1 MLLFLERISEFVNV
15 VQPKKIT
22 QRHVKKGPVGSTY
35 ILKKE
40 LETCWYTPVELA
52 LYWIPPVQ
60 WAELIKR
67 YRYFPA
73 FHLHG
78 GSLNESLL
86 MFLQPGAT

>member
-22 QRHVKKGPVGSTY
+22 QRHVKKTKKNTY

-40 LETCWYTPVELA
+40 LETCWYTHVELA
-52 LYWIPPVQ
+52 LYWSPPVQ
-60 WAELIKR
+60 RAELIKR

-73 FHLHG
+73 FHSLG
-78 GSLNESLL
+78 GSVNESLL